1 MACGL
6 AAVGDSGEVKGVHEA
21 FEKAGE
27 KIVGSDRTVAYTK
40 SLMEAFRSDIEFLA
54 AHEGTART
62 TLLKFNRDF
71 LSRSVVEVI
80 PDRPIEKEY
89 LDDVGRRP

>member
-1 MACGL
+1 
-6 AAVGDSGEVKGVHEA
+6 
-21 FEKAGE
+21 
-27 KIVGSDRTVAYTK
+27 
-40 SLMEAFRSDIEFLA
+40 MEAFRSDIEFLA

-89 LDDVGRRP
+89 LDDVSRRPYLGAELLNRLQISFQLQLLG